1 MKPNL
6 TAKMKAI
13 RKKAAGKMLVKSLL
27 DEMVDAASAYEKYII
42 KRDVH
47 LADTLRMYPLRLLE
61 RDVKAHTGNEDE
73 YFELKHIVKVLE
85 RKVDHEDLS
94 DVELK
99 DEAELR
105 ERWNRSP

>member
-1 MKPNL
+1 MKNPSL

-27 DEMVDAASAYEKYII
+27 DEMVDAASAYEQYII
-42 KRDVH
+42 KRDAH
-47 LADTLRMYPLRLLE
+47 LANTLRQFPLRLLE

-73 YFELKHIVKVLE
+73 FFELEHVVNVLE
-85 RKVDHEDLS
+85 RKVDPDDLS

-99 DEAELR
+99 AEAELK
-105 ERWNRSP
+105 EHWKA